1 MSKTYKDNKRYVKPF
16 SKTKHVKLPKYKR
29 ENSFDTNYIEDI

>member
-16 SKTKHVKLPKYKR
+16 SKVKHTKLPKYKR
-29 ENSFDTNYIEDI
+29 NSFDTNYNEDI